1 MFAGAVPGTMEH
13 RRRWRRSAE
22 RGIVLDVCPDP
33 AGVRFTGG
41 QNRNCRIVAMN
52 SFGCKRMGLNPLQL
66 GSWTWQQ
73 NRSHLPQSTG

>member
-1 MFAGAVPGTMEH
+1 
-13 RRRWRRSAE
+13 
-22 RGIVLDVCPDP
+22 
-33 AGVRFTGG
+33 
-41 QNRNCRIVAMN
+41 MN